1 MGQTISLHITNP
13 LFKFK
18 LPLYNKKYEGSY
30 AKFKLYE
37 EFPIYYI
44 PTTSQGYDLTKTQ
57 ELMLRATRNHIY
69 IKDNNIFVDISNTKE
84 SIYVDNTEFKVSA
97 TKNKNIIK
105 SHHKYNLNFE

>member
-18 LPLYNKKYEGSY
+18 IPIYHKKYEGSY
-30 AKFKLYE
+30 SKVKLNE
-37 EFPIYYI
+37 EFLVYYI

-57 ELMLRATRNHIY
+57 ELMFKATRNHVY
-69 IKDNNIFVDISNTKE
+69 IKENNIFVDILYSKE
-84 SIYVDNTEFKVSA
+84 ILFVDNTEFKISA
-97 TKNKNIIK
+97 TKNKNLLK